1 MANILNLNA
10 AGIDIG
16 SKEHYVAVPEDRA
29 KESVKSF
36 KSFTQDI
43 HELAKWLKECKI
55 DTVAM
60 ESTGVYWY
68 HLYTILLDYD
78 FEVYLVNAYH
88 VKNVPG
94 RKSDVSDARWLQQLH
109 SFGLLNGCFQ
119 PDNLTR
125 SLRNYVRLRRKIIQQ
140 MGRETQRMQKALE
153 MMNIKL
159 NHVIRDLN
167 GQTGTMIIESI
178 LAGERNENVLAKLK
192 DPRVKVSHKIL
203 AKSLQGNWREEEI
216 FNLQIAYEHYNFLK
230 EQLKKCD
237 ARSNSILKKFPGSN
251 SKIKNLAKTRKQKNS
266 PEFDARRY
274 LYECLGVDVTEIYGM
289 KEVVALRVFSETGP
303 NLKEKFPTEK
313 QFLSWLNVVPDNKI
327 TGGRVISSRVRK
339 KKNNAGQAFRDAANT
354 LWKAQN
360 PIGDYLRRKKAK
372 SGGRQAIVA
381 TARKLASVYYKLVTE
396 KVQFDPQILE
406 EKSQGY
412 LENKLKY
419 LEKMTLRT
427 KLELANT
434 QKLKGCVIS

>member
-29 KESVKSF
+29 RESVRSF

-43 HELAKWLKECKI
+43 HKLAKWLKECKI

-125 SLRNYVRLRRKIIQQ
+125 SLRNYVRLRRNTIRQ
-140 MGRETQRMQKALE
+140 MGKETQRMQKALE

-167 GQTGTMIIESI
+167 GQTGTKILESI
-178 LAGERNENVLAKLK
+178 LAGERDKEVLARHK
-192 DPRVKVSHKIL
+192 DPRVKVSHEVL
-203 AKSLQGNWREEEI
+203 AKSLEGNWREEQI

-237 ARSNSILKKFPGSN
+237 ARSNSILKKISGSN
-251 SKIKNLAKTRKQKNS
+251 SKTKNLPKTRKQKNS
-266 PEFDARRY
+266 PEFDVRKH

-372 SGGRQAIVA
+372 SGSCQAIVA

-396 KVQFDPQILE
+396 KVQFDPQVLE

-419 LEKMTLRT
+419 LEKMTLRI
-427 KLELANT
+427 KMELANT
-434 QKLKGCVIS
+434 QKLKECVIS